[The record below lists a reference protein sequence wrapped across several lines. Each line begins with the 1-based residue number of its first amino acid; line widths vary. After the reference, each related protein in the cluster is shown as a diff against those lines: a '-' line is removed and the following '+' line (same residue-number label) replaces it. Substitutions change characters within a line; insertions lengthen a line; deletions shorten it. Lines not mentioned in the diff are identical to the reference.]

1 MNVLVTDG
9 HSRVALAV
17 VRALGR
23 AGARVRVVEQE
34 RFARRT
40 PAAFR
45 SRWAREGRVL
55 PSLGPDG
62 AFVRALAR
70 EARGADVILPVST
83 NVVLALA
90 EARGDLPAPVPV
102 PPPETLRRANDKA
115 ALLEV
120 ARRAGVPVPESC
132 APRSEDDLEEAAA
145 RLRWP
150 AVVKLRDDEG
160 TFLEPAGRYRI
171 VRSPAELREAYRALH
186 GLRPFPLVQEYV
198 PGDGYGVGALAR
210 GGRLLAAVVHR
221 RVREY
226 PVGGGPSAF
235 CETVRDERLV
245 EAAGR
250 ILRELGWTGVAMVEF
265 RGGAGEYRLL
275 EVNPRFWG
283 ALPLATAAGVNFP
296 WLLCRMAL
304 GEDPGPAPRYEE
316 GVRVRFL
323 PMDLAAAWGALRSG
337 RGRRRY
343 VWGFLRDLFDPRVR
357 DGIFDAADWRASM
370 AYWLSRRP

>member
-34 RFARRT
+34 RFARRV

-45 SRWAREGRVL
+45 SRWTRDRFVL
-55 PSLGPDG
+55 PSMGPDG

-70 EARGADVILPVST
+70 AARGVDVILPVST
-83 NVVLALA
+83 HAVFALA
-90 EARGDLPAPVPV
+90 RACEALPAPVPV
-102 PPPETLRRANDKA
+102 SAPETLRRANDKA

-120 ARRAGVPVPESC
+120 ARRAGVPVPSSYS
-132 APRSEDDLEEAAA
+132 PRSEEDLEEVAA
-145 RLRWP
+145 RIRWP

-160 TFLEPAGRYRI
+160 TFLEPGERYRI
-171 VRSPAELREAYRALH
+171 VRSPAELREAYRSLH
-186 GLRPFPLVQEYV
+186 RVRPFPLVQEYV
-198 PGDGYGVGALAR
+198 AGEGYGVGALAR
-210 GGRLLAAVVHR
+210 EGRLLAAVVHR

-226 PVGGGPSAF
+226 PITGGPSAF
-235 CETVRDERLV
+235 CETVRNPGLV

-265 RGGAGEYRLL
+265 RGREGEYRLL

-304 GEDPGPAPRYEE
+304 GEDLGSAPAYAE
-316 GVRVRFL
+316 GVRMRFF
-323 PMDLAAAWGALRSG
+323 PMDLAAAWSALRCG
-337 RGRRRY
+337 NGRRSY
-343 VWGFLRDLFDPRVR
+343 VWGFVKDLFDPAVR
-357 DGIFDAADWRASM
+357 DGILDAGDWRASM
-370 AYWLSRRP
+370 AWMLYRRP